1 MLYVPNP
8 RQQAR
13 FEQQH
18 TDASKSEGL
27 IFAFFGFAAAYSAFE
42 GPATSSATKRAN
54 SAWDSGQ
61 LCNVE
66 LWALVVCEGST
77 SSKTFSF
84 VVGVATN
91 CSNSS
96 SSVMSN
102 SARLASVGRIRLGSS
117 SLLIC
122 SISEASAVERVR
134 GESLRTFPAKTEQFG
149 RRDIRERKHHH
160 SRIRLLSDAQANHI
174 HENCQHLK
182 L

>member
-42 GPATSSATKRAN
+42 EPATSSATKRAN

-77 SSKTFSF
+77 SSKTVFLRCRRGDQLLQFFKLSHVQLCALDVRGQDKAWF
-84 VVGVATN
+84 V
-91 CSNSS
+91 
-96 SSVMSN
+96 
-102 SARLASVGRIRLGSS
+102 LAADLFDIRS
-117 SLLIC
+117 IC
-122 SISEASAVERVR
+122 S
-134 GESLRTFPAKTEQFG
+134 GTRTWGKF
-149 RRDIRERKHHH
+149 
-160 SRIRLLSDAQANHI
+160 ANLPSP
-174 HENCQHLK
+174 N
-182 L
+182 